1 MSKAGRDFLAIP
13 FILHILSLNTTFTTT
28 THTHCHA
35 PTHHRRDKDAIWEA
49 CKIVCIVDNT
59 VFYLQVSS
67 LIYPFSIGSNIKHLI
82 DRPDETYC
90 FRLQK
95 DRVYYVRY
103 ELGRLGN
110 SMGYSCGYSESMMR
124 MATNIGR
131 DHLGSLG
138 VCFGKFTK
146 TGKFTLH
153 ITALDHLAQ
162 YAKVKRK
169 EGWYDV
175 LVIAHIVLGNSTKS
189 GSSLMVKC
197 HSYTATM

>member
-1 MSKAGRDFLAIP
+1 MLETHRLLGSSCTLNCQRDQCGLNVKSWSGFPSNSFHSAYP
-13 FILHILSLNTTFTTT
+13 FPKHHLHYYYYYYTYI
-28 THTHCHA
+28 CHA
-35 PTHHRRDKDAIWEA
+35 PTHHRRDKDAIREA
-49 CKIVCIVDNT
+49 CKIVCIVNNT
-59 VFYLQVSS
+59 ISYLQVLS
-67 LIYPFSIGSNIKHLI
+67 LTYPFSIGSNIKHLI

-169 EGWYDV
+169 EG
-175 LVIAHIVLGNSTKS
+175 
-189 GSSLMVKC
+189 
-197 HSYTATM
+197 

>member
-1 MSKAGRDFLAIP
+1 MLETHRLLGSSCTLNCQRDQCGLNVKSWSGFPSNSFHSAYP
-13 FILHILSLNTTFTTT
+13 FPKHHLHYYYTYTLPCAHSPPKRQRRYSRSLQNSMY
-28 THTHCHA
+28 CQY
-35 PTHHRRDKDAIWEA
+35 
-49 CKIVCIVDNT
+49 T
-59 VFYLQVSS
+59 VSYLQVSS

-110 SMGYSCGYSESMMR
+110 SMGYSHGYSESMMR

-169 EGWYDV
+169 EG
-175 LVIAHIVLGNSTKS
+175 
-189 GSSLMVKC
+189 
-197 HSYTATM
+197 